1 MEDQMRKHG
10 ILALMLASACY
21 APIDAHAAVTCTLA
35 SLSGA
40 YTMTVSGDYASVAG
54 GALSNQISA
63 VGQVTADGAGN
74 LTGTVTM
81 SANGMVFRGIGM
93 TGTYTA
99 ASTCTGT
106 ATINFTG
113 GGNLPF
119 DIFLSGSGFSG
130 VDYDNNSNI
139 VVTVTR

>member
-1 MEDQMRKHG
+1 MEDQMRKYG

-21 APIDAHAAVTCTLA
+21 APLGAQAAVTCSLA
-35 SLSGA
+35 TLSGV
-40 YTMTVSGDYASVAG
+40 YTMSVTGDYASVAG
-54 GALSNQISA
+54 GALSNQLSA

-81 SANGMVFRGIGM
+81 SANGQIFRGVTL

-99 ASTCTGT
+99 ASACTGT
-106 ATINFTG
+106 AQLNFTG
-113 GGNLPF
+113 GGGFPF

-130 VDYDNNSNI
+130 VDSNNNTNL
-139 VVTVTR
+139 VVTVTH

>member
-1 MEDQMRKHG
+1 MRKHG

-21 APIDAHAAVTCTLA
+21 APLNAHAAVTCTLA
-35 SLSGA
+35 SLSGT
-40 YTMTVSGDYASVAG
+40 YTMSLTGDYATVNN
-54 GALSNQISA
+54 GALSNQFSA
-63 VGQVTADGAGN
+63 AGQLVADGAGN

-81 SANGMVFRGIGM
+81 SANGQIFRGVAI

-99 ASTCTGT
+99 SSNCTGT

-113 GGNLPF
+113 GGGFPF

-130 VDYDNNSNI
+130 IDYDGNTNI
-139 VVTVTR
+139 SVTVSQ